1 MPTKMRLQRHGKKGR
16 PFYHIVIADGRA
28 PRDGKFIEKIGTYNP
43 VARPAEINLDF
54 EKAYDWYVKGAD
66 PTPTVRNILTS
77 EGVLHYNH
85 LLKGVAKGAFTK
97 EVAEV
102 RFNEWKASK
111 ESKLTSAEK
120 ALEQDERANV
130 KKRLEAEVKVNE
142 ARAAEIAKKRQ
153 KEAEAAAG
161 KTEEAATEEV
171 AAEEVV
177 AEEPVAE
184 APKEEP
190 VAETPKEE
198 PVAET
203 PKEEPVAEAPKEEP
217 VAETPK
223 EEPVAETPKVEPV
236 AEAPKEEQ
244 GEEPAKETPAE

>member
-43 VARPAEINLDF
+43 VSRPAEIDLDF
-54 EKAYDWYVKGAD
+54 DKAYNWYVKGAE
-66 PTPTVRNILTS
+66 PTPTVKNILSS
-77 EGVLHYNH
+77 EGILHYNH
-85 LLKGVAKGAFTK
+85 LMKGVAKGAFTK

-111 ESKLTSAEK
+111 ESKLTSAER
-120 ALEQDERANV
+120 ALEQEERADV

-153 KEAEAAAG
+153 QEAEAAAG
-161 KTEEAATEEV
+161 KTEEAAAEEV
-171 AAEEVV
+171 AAEEAVAEEPVAEVAAEEPVAEVVAEEPVAEVATEEPVAEVV

-190 VAETPKEE
+190 V
-198 PVAET
+198 V
-203 PKEEPVAEAPKEEP
+203 EAPKEEP
-217 VAETPK
+217 
-223 EEPVAETPKVEPV
+223 
-236 AEAPKEEQ
+236 
-244 GEEPAKETPAE
+244 GEEPAAETPAE